1 MTTEAPTLLIRDA
14 DLAEL
19 ASRILCG
26 VASVHEL
33 ERAKIEDVRAIKGD
47 TGAIH
52 YRAHLGGLIKAAG
65 KADGRTRRYIA
76 SAESPDRMGDVIT
89 VAGWRFSNFEK
100 NPVAHWGH
108 DTSAHPIGTVS
119 DWTKGRIGD
128 LKVLKESITYFAADV
143 NPLSEATMRVV
154 DAMAEAGVQPAVS
167 VGFLPIKAHMPDE
180 DERKARGMPGYGV
193 LFLEQEQL
201 ELSNVSVPAHPSA
214 LMVKAIDGLVAA
226 GKVAR
231 SVADELLAQSG
242 AWRQR
247 VYSLGGIEREEPV
260 EEVEPV
266 EEPVQPAADPLA
278 ELAAKV
284 AALETETAS
293 LRTELASV
301 YGSCAA
307 LQAQADSGRLVEADI
322 VRRLARLEPDGS
334 AAIETRR
341 IVQPTSDTAALL
353 GEALDRLASRL
364 I

>member
-1 MTTEAPTLLIRDA
+1 MSNEAPTLLIRDSE
-14 DLAEL
+14 LAEL

-33 ERAKIEDVRAIKGD
+33 ERAKLEDVRAIKSD

-52 YRAHLGGLIKAAG
+52 YRAHLGGLVKAGG

-76 SAESPDRMGDVIT
+76 SAESPDRMGDVIS
-89 VAGWRFSNFEK
+89 VAGWRFGNFAK

-119 DWTKGRIGD
+119 DWTKGRVGD
-128 LKVLKESITYFAADV
+128 LKVLKESITYFGADV

-180 DERKARGMPGYGV
+180 EERKARGMPSYGV
-193 LFLEQEQL
+193 LFLEQDQL
-201 ELSNVSVPAHPSA
+201 ELSNVSVPAHPDA
-214 LMVKAIDGLVAA
+214 LLVKAIDGLVSA

-242 AWRQR
+242 SWRQR
-247 VYSLGGIEREEPV
+247 VYSLGGIEREAPDEPA
-260 EEVEPV
+260 
-266 EEPVQPAADPLA
+266 EEPERKEPDQIA

-284 AALETETAS
+284 AALEAETAK
-293 LRTELASV
+293 LRADLASV

-307 LQAQADSGRLVEADI
+307 LQEQADSGRKVVADI
-322 VRRLARLEPDGS
+322 VRRLDRPEQPGES
-334 AAIETRR
+334 AGLDERR
-341 IVQPTSDTAALL
+341 IVQPPAGDSADFIGQVL
-353 GEALDRLASRL
+353 ERLASNL
-364 I
+364 S